1 MIASIVGD
9 GKIEGRWE
17 VLPDFL
23 FGQSKELG

>member
-1 MIASIVGD
+1 MIASVVGD

-17 VLPDFL
+17 GLPDFL